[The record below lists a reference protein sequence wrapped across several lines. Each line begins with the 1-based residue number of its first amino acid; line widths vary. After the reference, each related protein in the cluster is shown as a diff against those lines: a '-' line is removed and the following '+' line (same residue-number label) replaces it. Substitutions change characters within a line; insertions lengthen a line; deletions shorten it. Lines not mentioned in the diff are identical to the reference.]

1 MASHVQED
9 ELTMSSDDLLQAQLE
24 LYHHCFVY
32 VKSMALGA
40 ATDLRIADAIHLR
53 GGAVTLSDLAADTR
67 IHPTKLSHLRRLMRV
82 LTTSGIFS
90 AEVKA
95 SGDMVYKLTRVSR
108 LLVGAGGESSRRRD
122 LSPMVGVFVNP
133 VAITAFFSIHE
144 WFTDEK
150 SAASPSLFEVAHG
163 CTRWEM
169 IAKDASDDRVFN
181 AGMAADSCL
190 SMEILLRE
198 CNGVFG
204 SLGSSLV
211 DVGGAH
217 GAATAVVAKAF
228 PHVKCTVLD
237 LPRVL
242 AGAPVDDNLT
252 FVPGDMFEYIPPADT
267 VLLKWILHD
276 WPDEDC
282 IKILCQCKKAIP
294 TRDAG
299 GKVIIM
305 DMVVG
310 SAGPQ
315 QETMSQEAEVL
326 FDVFMMYID
335 GIQREEHE
343 WRKIFFEAG
352 FSDYKITPVTG
363 IRSIIEVYP

>member
-53 GGAVTLSDLAADTR
+53 GGAVTLSDLAADTG

-133 VAITAFFSIHE
+133 VAITALFSIHE

-181 AGMAADSCL
+181 AGMAADCCL

-237 LPRVL
+237 LPRVI

-267 VLLKWILHD
+267 VLLKT
-276 WPDEDC
+276 
-282 IKILCQCKKAIP
+282 KIASRYCA
-294 TRDAG
+294 
-299 GKVIIM
+299 
-305 DMVVG
+305 
-310 SAGPQ
+310 SA
-315 QETMSQEAEVL
+315 
-326 FDVFMMYID
+326 
-335 GIQREEHE
+335 
-343 WRKIFFEAG
+343 RKPSRQG
-352 FSDYKITPVTG
+352 TPEG
-363 IRSIIEVYP
+363 R